1 MKQISSMKQQSGF
14 TLIELV
20 VVIVVLGIL
29 AATALPRL
37 QSLDVEAREAVLDGA
52 IGAFQSAAVI
62 SYGATRS
69 PNTRASVAANAIIE
83 DVTFSGT
90 CPSPTAT
97 YTRDGATTPSRAF
110 SVDVAICNN

>member
-1 MKQISSMKQQSGF
+1 MKQQSGF
-14 TLIELV
+14 TLVELV

-37 QSLDVEAREAVLDGA
+37 QNLDVDAREAVLNGA

-69 PNTRASVAANAIIE
+69 SNTLASVAANVIID
-83 DVTFSGT
+83 DVEFTGT

-97 YTRDGATTPSRAF
+97 YNRDGATTPSRAF